1 MSKLRSGFGNDRR
14 RYKCYCKTP
23 LINIVSGQGSIYSGN
38 LEQVTIP
45 GLLYDSGSSSLANIL
60 DDGDVPIPMS
70 NIVFNFFGTN
80 YSTNLFW
87 SSNNALIFGT
97 PSSYLELNISRNLVP
112 SILLGNYD
120 RILKTFYYTNS
131 INTNYSMTILRVTFY
146 DYFTNTITDSTY
158 QYQIRLIK
166 ENIGAKRQFVEV
178 YVISS
183 PPSPG
188 YSTAINTYP
197 SGSIDSNGNNIDTT
211 KNSPYNI
218 TNGTNFLNPC
228 GSTYSTS
235 SPTAN
240 TSFVFSSDSTGTS
253 WVFNNNSYVS
263 V

>member
-14 RYKCYCKTP
+14 RYKCYCKT
-23 LINIVSGQGSIYSGN
+23 INIVNGKASIYSGN

-45 GLLYDSGSSSLANIL
+45 GLLYDSGSSSMVNIL

-80 YSTNLFW
+80 YSTNLYW

-97 PSSYLELNISRNLVP
+97 PSPYLELNISRNLVP

-120 RILKTFYYTNS
+120 RFLKTFYYKN
-131 INTNYSMTILRVTFY
+131 IVNKNYSITVLRVTFY
-146 DYFTNTITDSTY
+146 DYYTNTISDSTY

-166 ENIGAKRQFVEV
+166 ENVGYKRQFVEV

-197 SGSIDSNGNNIDTT
+197 SGSIDSNGNTIDTT

-235 SPTAN
+235 SPIAN